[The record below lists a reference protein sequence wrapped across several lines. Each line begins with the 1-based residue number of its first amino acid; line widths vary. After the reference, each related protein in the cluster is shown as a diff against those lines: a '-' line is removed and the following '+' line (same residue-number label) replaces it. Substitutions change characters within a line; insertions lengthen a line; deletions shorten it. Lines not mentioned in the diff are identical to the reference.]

1 MCLRPVFNVLFPLI
15 EQLAEVDNVENF
27 ETLPTGTESILFI
40 DDEEPLVVVG
50 KIILERL
57 GYTVKG
63 LTQADKALELFKN
76 TPDMFDLVITD
87 KTMPKMTGFDL
98 AAEIKK
104 IRPDIPIILC
114 TGFQDKDIDTK
125 ISETGIAGYVMKPIN
140 MRKMAKNIRKVLD
153 KIPNGD
159 NGK

>member
-1 MCLRPVFNVLFPLI
+1 VFNVLFPLI